1 MCTSEACHFCLDR
14 PIHQSEAALV
24 WMISQS
30 VSFGGLNSAG
40 PNESI
45 NFPTDFGDNGVG
57 QHDDCRDVAY
67 HSCAHITTLAIHAL
81 PSSVRWRLR

>member
-57 QHDDCRDVAY
+57 QHDDCRDVPQLCTYNNVGYTCPA
-67 HSCAHITTLAIHAL
+67 
-81 PSSVRWRLR
+81 